1 MSAPIQP
8 MNIQS
13 ACQVTHEVLTHMTRL
28 FETTNDANGHKVANA
43 EVLLSLKHTQLLIR
57 PFLYLLQEQN
67 RKAQGGAVLPSS
79 LPVGEYFLPHRK

>member
-1 MSAPIQP
+1 MSAPVQP
-8 MNIQS
+8 MNIQQ
-13 ACQVTHEVLTHMTRL
+13 ACQVTIEVINHMIKL

-57 PFLYLLQEQN
+57 PFLYILGEQN

-79 LPVGEYFLPHRK
+79 KPINESILPHRK